1 MRNYLMH
8 EELWEAISG
17 YPTGMNVSNV
27 TKIRSDQKALTKIC
41 LTLESSAITHV
52 RSATTAA
59 EAWNALQ
66 NAYEDKGM
74 GRRLYLER
82 KLYRLRLEDFDNNIE
97 SYINAVI
104 STAQD
109 LADIGKVI
117 DDASI
122 AAILLGGLTSRYDP
136 MIMTLENSNVQVTT
150 EIVKS
155 KLLNEISKESSIKLE
170 TAMKSKVDASS
181 VESKAKQ
188 IVCYGCG
195 EPGHKRPNCPLKKKK
210 VMKRKNPTNK
220 DSTSVSALGAT
231 NNYDMDKWYIDSGAT
246 KHMTSR
252 RDWFVDLKPID
263 NKVTVANGT
272 KIDAEGIGK
281 ISINTENNV
290 NTINDVMYVPNLQIN
305 LLSVKTAVEKGFT
318 IMFDKSGCNLFNS
331 KTFSFTGDAVLH
343 GSPCGGLYTL
353 DCAVNIPQFRAYDVH
368 SDSISKY
375 QVWHKRLGHLCRVG
389 MNLLKNS
396 HKVIDYKDVDK
407 NPCVACVQAKQ
418 ARKPF
423 KAITYK
429 RATSILE
436 LIHSDLCG
444 PMSVSS
450 FQDNRNVN
458 NTKTSTEPLV
468 LSNSLPIQEETSTV
482 EESFESA
489 PGPTVES
496 APSHTVV
503 AENQTA
509 ENDQFFEAIEE
520 PIVSTGQTDGQHLL
534 SFMALEKYYTKTFF
548 KEFLIHLAKS
558 RSEGVIQTE

>member
-136 MIMTLENSNVQVTT
+136 MIMALENSNVQVTI

-155 KLLNEISKESSIKLE
+155 KTLQKSRDVTFFEDCFSSLN
-170 TAMKSKVDASS
+170 
-181 VESKAKQ
+181 
-188 IVCYGCG
+188 
-195 EPGHKRPNCPLKKKK
+195 
-210 VMKRKNPTNK
+210 
-220 DSTSVSALGAT
+220 
-231 NNYDMDKWYIDSGAT
+231 
-246 KHMTSR
+246 
-252 RDWFVDLKPID
+252 
-263 NKVTVANGT
+263 
-272 KIDAEGIGK
+272 
-281 ISINTENNV
+281 
-290 NTINDVMYVPNLQIN
+290 
-305 LLSVKTAVEKGFT
+305 
-318 IMFDKSGCNLFNS
+318 
-331 KTFSFTGDAVLH
+331 
-343 GSPCGGLYTL
+343 
-353 DCAVNIPQFRAYDVH
+353 
-368 SDSISKY
+368 
-375 QVWHKRLGHLCRVG
+375 
-389 MNLLKNS
+389 
-396 HKVIDYKDVDK
+396 
-407 NPCVACVQAKQ
+407 
-418 ARKPF
+418 
-423 KAITYK
+423 
-429 RATSILE
+429 
-436 LIHSDLCG
+436 
-444 PMSVSS
+444 
-450 FQDNRNVN
+450 NRNVN

-520 PIVSTGQTDGQHLL
+520 PIVSTGQTDGQRR
-534 SFMALEKYYTKTFF
+534 T
-548 KEFLIHLAKS
+548 
-558 RSEGVIQTE
+558 IQKK